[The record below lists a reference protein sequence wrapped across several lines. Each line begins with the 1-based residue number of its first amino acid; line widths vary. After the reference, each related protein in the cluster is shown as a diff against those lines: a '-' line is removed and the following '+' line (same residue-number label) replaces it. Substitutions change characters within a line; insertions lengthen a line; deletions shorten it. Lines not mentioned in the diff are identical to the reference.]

1 VRCALPQEARIQVHV
16 RPRASRDEL
25 LGMREGV
32 LVARVSAPPVDG
44 RANDSLCKLIA
55 RAAGVA
61 RSRVTVIR
69 GERSR
74 DKLVSVHGLAPEAL
88 DAALRRD
95 RQRAGP
101 RRRPAPAP
109 RARPGS

>member
-1 VRCALPQEARIQVHV
+1 VSGPRGGALPDEARIRVHV

-25 LGMREGV
+25 LGMRGRV
-32 LVARVSAPPVDG
+32 LVARVAAPPVDG

-61 RSRVTVIR
+61 PSRVTVIR

-74 DKLVSVHGLAPEAL
+74 DKLVSVRGLAPEAL
-88 DAALRRD
+88 DAALRRE
-95 RQRAGP
+95 R
-101 RRRPAPAP
+101 
-109 RARPGS
+109 

>member
-1 VRCALPQEARIQVHV
+1 VRRALPNDARIRVHV
-16 RPRASRDEL
+16 RTRANRDEL

-44 RANDSLCKLIA
+44 RANDSLCRLIA

-61 RSRVTVIR
+61 PSRVSVIR

-74 DKLVSVHGLAPEAL
+74 EKVVSVQGLAREAL
-88 DAALRRD
+88 EAALE
-95 RQRAGP
+95 
-101 RRRPAPAP
+101 RRR
-109 RARPGS
+109 

>member
-1 VRCALPQEARIQVHV
+1 VRGALPDEARIRVHL

-32 LVARVSAPPVDG
+32 LVARVSAPPVEG

-61 RSRVTVIR
+61 PSRVTIVS
-69 GERSR
+69 GQRSR
-74 DKLVSVHGLAPEAL
+74 EKVVSVQGLAPEAL
-88 DAALRRD
+88 EAVLQRD
-95 RQRAGP
+95 R
-101 RRRPAPAP
+101 
-109 RARPGS
+109 